1 MEIYK
6 NDIVEGIIEK
16 QGNSGEGV
24 LRIGNYPV
32 FLDYGLPGEKVRA
45 KVLRANKTHGFGKII
60 EIEEASQKRIEPPCP
75 YYYDCGG
82 CSLQHQSYVG
92 QLEFKKQRV
101 TECMERI
108 AGIKDPVVEDTIG
121 METPW
126 NYRNKSQMPLG
137 VNKNGEAIVGFYAK
151 RSHRII
157 DIKECMIQNKESDL
171 VSGIVRDWMNEFK
184 IPVYDPEI
192 ESNKPR
198 VRSILTRKGF
208 STNEVMVVLTATG
221 KEIQN
226 LDTLCERL
234 KTINGIKSI
243 ILNINNSKTNTF
255 MGNQNVTLWGEDKI
269 IDTIGD
275 LKFSISPNSFFQVNP
290 VQTEQIYGKVLELA
304 KLTGTETVLDLYCG
318 TGTIALSLAKHAKQV
333 VGVETVPQAIQD
345 AKENAELNNINN
357 ATFIEG
363 KSEEVIFELLNKG
376 IKPDLI
382 VVDPPRKGCDES
394 LLKAIAD
401 SGTKQMTYVSCDPA
415 TLARDMQI
423 LNQYGFIEQIIQPID
438 NFPQTYH
445 VETIVLLSK
454 LDSKRHIAVE
464 LSIDEMDLT
473 SAESKTTYKQIQN
486 YVLEKFGFKISTLYI
501 AQVKRKYGLEIRRH
515 YNISSN
521 KNQKIPQCPIEKE
534 EAIVDALKYFHMIK

>member
-1 MEIYK
+1 MEIFK

-60 EIEEASQKRIEPPCP
+60 EIEEASPMRIEPPCP

-82 CSLQHQSYVG
+82 CSLQHQNYEG
-92 QLEFKKQRV
+92 QLDFKKQRV

-108 AGIKDPVVEDTIG
+108 AGIKEPKVEKTIG
-121 METPW
+121 MANPW

-137 VNKNGEAIVGFYAK
+137 VNKNGEATVGFYAK

-171 VSGIVRDWMNEFK
+171 VSGIVRGWMNEFK
-184 IPVYDPEI
+184 IPVYDPEK
-192 ESNKPR
+192 ESTKSR
-198 VRSILTRKGF
+198 ARSILTRKGF
-208 STNEVMVVLTATG
+208 STNEVMVVLTATDT
-221 KEIQN
+221 EIPN
-226 LDTLCERL
+226 LNTMVDKL
-234 KTINGIKSI
+234 KAINGMRSI

-304 KLTGTETVLDLYCG
+304 KLTGNETVLDLYCG

-333 VGVETVPQAIQD
+333 YGVETVPQAIED
-345 AKENAELNNINN
+345 AKANATLNNIEN

-363 KSEEVIFELLNKG
+363 KSEEVIFDLLNKG

-401 SGTKQMTYVSCDPA
+401 SGTNNMIYVSCDPA

-423 LNQYGFIEQIIQPID
+423 LKNYGFIEQTIHPID

-445 VETIVLLSK
+445 VETVVLITR
-454 LDSKRHIAVE
+454 D
-464 LSIDEMDLT
+464 
-473 SAESKTTYKQIQN
+473 
-486 YVLEKFGFKISTLYI
+486 
-501 AQVKRKYGLEIRRH
+501 
-515 YNISSN
+515 N
-521 KNQKIPQCPIEKE
+521 K
-534 EAIVDALKYFHMIK
+534 